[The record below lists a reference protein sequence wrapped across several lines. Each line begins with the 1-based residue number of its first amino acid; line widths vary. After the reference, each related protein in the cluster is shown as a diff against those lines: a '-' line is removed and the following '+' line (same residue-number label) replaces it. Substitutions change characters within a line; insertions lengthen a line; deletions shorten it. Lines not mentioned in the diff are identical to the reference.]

1 MKKIKSLF
9 LLFALVATSCIIGIG
24 ISVAERSIIGIIS
37 CIIVVYT
44 SDGNRIYHKE
54 KNEGKWF
61 SLTSFLHL
69 KSESLSSN

>member
-37 CIIVVYT
+37 CILLFILVMGIGFIT
-44 SDGNRIYHKE
+44 KKKMRENG
-54 KNEGKWF
+54 
-61 SLTSFLHL
+61 FL
-69 KSESLSSN
+69 